1 MGQIKYMIRLAFI
14 MIFTLAVVNYGV
26 GFAIDNDAAVSITNE
41 SQFDGFSERISND
54 STNAREEINSSAF
67 GFGNA
72 ELDAQD
78 FAFRTGSTLKQSG
91 RNSSIIATI
100 QTLGVIEDTLLGG
113 KDGGFGVIVN
123 LIVGMLILI
132 GFMYVYKTWIG
143 RNPD

>member
-1 MGQIKYMIRLAFI
+1 MGQIKYMISLAFI

-26 GFAIDNDAAVSITNE
+26 GFAIDND
-41 SQFDGFSERISND
+41 
-54 STNAREEINSSAF
+54 EINSSAF

>member
-1 MGQIKYMIRLAFI
+1 MGQIKYLISLAFI
-14 MIFTLAVVNYGV
+14 MIFTIAVVSYGV
-26 GFAIDNDAAVSITNE
+26 GFAIDNDVAFSITNE
-41 SQFDGFSERISND
+41 SQFDGFGERISNV
-54 STNAREEINSSAF
+54 SENSREEINSSAF

-91 RNSSIIATI
+91 RNSSILATI
-100 QTLGVIEDTLLGG
+100 QTLGVIEETLLGG

-123 LIVGMLILI
+123 LIVGMITLV
-132 GFMYVYKTWIG
+132 GFLYVYKTWIG

>member
-1 MGQIKYMIRLAFI
+1 MGQIKYLISLAFI

-41 SQFDGFSERISND
+41 SQFDGFSERISNV
-54 STNAREEINSSAF
+54 SKNTRTEINSSAF
-67 GFGNA
+67 GFANA

-100 QTLGVIEDTLLGG
+100 QTLGVIEETLLGG
-113 KDGGFGVIVN
+113 KEGGFGVIVN
-123 LIVGMLILI
+123 LIVGMLILV
-132 GFMYVYKTWIG
+132 GFLYVYKTWIG